1 MDKRLEHH
9 SNANVTFEKYLI
21 IHRLSDC
28 RCELNRIAMT
38 EWQSY
43 HSIAVIRRIHFISIQ
58 QKNTYALQTIRWLKY
73 AISSNCAVVLG
84 GDFPPVMQNTTVSLS
99 YLKIHFVHINPLAK
113 SHDILPHNLFTL
125 ENERFTTIDNRSE
138 MVHVCLIIN
147 ISNFR
152 HKLYKCQSAFTQR
165 GCENN
170 LAKNSLAI
178 RIGAPNQYHQIHSF
192 KFRFSCAHFSYRIVF
207 TLRINNY
214 GMDKCLQLD

>member
-1 MDKRLEHH
+1 MNWIGSQWQNDR
-9 SNANVTFEKYLI
+9 VT
-21 IHRLSDC
+21 
-28 RCELNRIAMT
+28 IASPSFD
-38 EWQSY
+38 E
-43 HSIAVIRRIHFISIQ
+43 FISFQFNKKYIRFTNDSLIKVRQ
-58 QKNTYALQTIRWLKY
+58 FKLCSSFGRWFSAGHANT
-73 AISSNCAVVLG
+73 S
-84 GDFPPVMQNTTVSLS
+84 VSLS

-192 KFRFSCAHFSYRIVF
+192 KFRFSCAHFSYRTVF
-207 TLRINNY
+207 TMRINNY